1 MGVTSDGRGHGSTFY
16 FELPLVGPGHFD
28 VMPPNSQQM
37 QEPSRS
43 IEGSRH
49 PHLDR
54 AADLQVGNNNDNDDD
69 DVLASPPNAA
79 NEGRP
84 VSSLLCAVLFLI
96 VYSVFHSIVA
106 NTDTDAPAKISGP
119 LCFLIVVSCSAH
131 SGLPIVLM
139 LQSICPPRRMTP
151 P

>member
-1 MGVTSDGRGHGSTFY
+1 MAVTSDGRGHGSTFY
-16 FELPLVGPGHFD
+16 FELPLFGPGHFD
-28 VMPPNSQQM
+28 VMPPNSQQL

-49 PHLDR
+49 LYLDR
-54 AADLQVGNNNDNDDD
+54 AADLQVGNNNDNDDYDD

-79 NEGRP
+79 NEED
-84 VSSLLCAVLFLI
+84 
-96 VYSVFHSIVA
+96 
-106 NTDTDAPAKISGP
+106 TDTPAKISGP

-139 LQSICPPRRMTP
+139 LQPVCPPRRMTP
-151 P
+151 L